1 MKMMLSELIEKLDKQ
16 SANANV
22 KRTVTALRQLL
33 ATDGDVQ
40 IDVDH
45 MCRVL
50 GVTIN

>member
-16 SANANV
+16 SANVNV
-22 KRTVTALRQLL
+22 KRTVTGLRQLL
-33 ATDGDVQ
+33 ATDGDFR

-50 GVTIN
+50 GVKIN

>member
-1 MKMMLSELIEKLDKQ
+1 MKMMLSELIEKLDKK
-16 SANANV
+16 SDHPNV
-22 KRTVTALRQLL
+22 KRTVTGLRQLL